1 MSEFE
6 KAISLNPQ
14 LIQPLAHIMG
24 ILIEQGGAD
33 KAIERANKQ
42 LTASQ
47 NSPLIYNLIG
57 KAYLVK
63 KDDKKAEEYF
73 NKSIEIDKN
82 TLASYMDLGALY
94 VRNKTYDKAI
104 ARFEEAIK
112 VNPNYL
118 QPYMLIGILYD
129 SQKNHDKA
137 KEYYEKSLKIDP
149 KFAPAANNLAWIFA
163 EHGGNI
169 DIALDLAQRAKE
181 KLPED
186 PGVSDTLGWIYYKK
200 GAYLKAISLLKDS
213 SEKLQENPTIHYH
226 LGMAYYKNGN
236 KELAKWELNTA
247 LKLNPKL
254 EEAEEAK
261 RTISSLKR

>member
-6 KAISLNPQ
+6 KAISLNPE
-14 LIQPLAHIMG
+14 LTQPLAHIMG
-24 ILIEQGGAD
+24 ILIEQGSAD

-47 NSPLIYNLIG
+47 NNPLIYNLIG

-63 KDDKKAEEYF
+63 KDDKKAEEFF
-73 NKSIEIDKN
+73 NKSIELDKN
-82 TLASYMDLGALY
+82 TLVSYMDLGALY
-94 VRNKTYDKAI
+94 ARSKTYDKAI
-104 ARFEEAIK
+104 ARFEEAIR

-129 SQKNHDKA
+129 SQKNHNKA
-137 KEYYEKSLKIDP
+137 REYYEKALKIDP
-149 KFAPAANNLAWIFA
+149 KFAPAANNLAWIYS
-163 EHGGNI
+163 EYGGNI

-213 SEKLQENPTIHYH
+213 SEKLGDNPTVRYH

-236 KELAKWELNTA
+236 KELARRELA
-247 LKLNPKL
+247 KAIDINPKFD
-254 EEAEEAK
+254 EAEEA
-261 RTISSLKR
+261 RRAIESLKR

>member
-33 KAIERANKQ
+33 KAIERANRQ
-42 LTASQ
+42 LTTSK
-47 NSPLIYNLIG
+47 NNPLIYNLIG

-63 KDDKKAEEYF
+63 KDEKKAEEYF
-73 NKSIEIDKN
+73 NKSIEMDKN

-94 VRNKTYDKAI
+94 ARSKTYDKAI

-137 KEYYEKSLKIDP
+137 KEYYEKALKIDP
-149 KFAPAANNLAWIFA
+149 GFAPAANNLAWIYA

-213 SEKLQENPTIHYH
+213 SEKLENNPTVRYH

-236 KELAKWELNTA
+236 KELARRELDAA
-247 LKLNPKL
+247 LNINQKFD
-254 EEAEEAK
+254 EIEEAK
-261 RTISSLKR
+261 KVIASLRR